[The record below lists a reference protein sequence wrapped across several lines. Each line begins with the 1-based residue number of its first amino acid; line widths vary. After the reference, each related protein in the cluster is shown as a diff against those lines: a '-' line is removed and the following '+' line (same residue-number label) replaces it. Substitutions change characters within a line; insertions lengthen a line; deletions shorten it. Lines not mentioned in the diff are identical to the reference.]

1 MSYDVKRLQQ
11 NLRRELRKLKTV
23 SESSIRSERVKAE
36 LSFLYLLPLFHLY
49 LVVIVTETGRTILS
63 LQRMIKALVWCQIVY
78 WSGRLW
84 KKYSVLFQKIEKMAV
99 GGTYESQDSSERKLQ
114 RSMTVRSAGSVTRVK
129 DQILV
134 DMRSSGS
141 DDQSYQKIR
150 NRAGSNKAGFLLNE
164 SRLYLWLLFSGNN
177 VINRSGSAWVQSQ
190 DRSQSHWMSEMRSF
204 G

>member
-1 MSYDVKRLQQ
+1 M
-11 NLRRELRKLKTV
+11 
-23 SESSIRSERVKAE
+23 
-36 LSFLYLLPLFHLY
+36 
-49 LVVIVTETGRTILS
+49 
-63 LQRMIKALVWCQIVY
+63 
-78 WSGRLW
+78 
-84 KKYSVLFQKIEKMAV
+84 
-99 GGTYESQDSSERKLQ
+99 
-114 RSMTVRSAGSVTRVK
+114 
-129 DQILV
+129 

-164 SRLYLWLLFSGNN
+164 SRLLHLWLLFSGNN